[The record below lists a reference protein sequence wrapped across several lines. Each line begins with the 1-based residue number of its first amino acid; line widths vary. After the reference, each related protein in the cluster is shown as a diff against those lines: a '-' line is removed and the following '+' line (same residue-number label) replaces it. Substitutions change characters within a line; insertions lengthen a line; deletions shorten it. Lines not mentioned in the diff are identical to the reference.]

1 MTPKQFA
8 ALAVAAVVS
17 AVVAI
22 AVYSSSVQWSSVTES
37 GAPLVAGLPDRA
49 KTVAKIEVDQGDKKI
64 TLERERKAWL
74 LAEHDSYEADPK
86 KVDALLAGL
95 SKAQLVEAKTKM
107 KDKYP
112 LLGVEDPDTK
122 EAKSVLVRLV
132 DDQGKDVTSVIV
144 GNKRQDTLGVG
155 GSGTYVRKP
164 GEAQAWLAN
173 ADIDAG
179 VKLTDWIDPQ
189 LFETPSPDVEHV
201 TVDIPGEQ
209 PLEII
214 HDKDGPGHTLSEIPD
229 GMKLKYSNIV
239 DGIVR
244 AASTFEFNDVRKFQS
259 PPDDAKISTVVL
271 TTKGGVQA
279 TFRIREDG
287 DNSDDAWVTVEAQ
300 GDGGAK
306 TIADALNERAKGW
319 EFRVPKSRIEEI
331 LKRRKDLLESVSS

>member
-17 AVVAI
+17 TVVAI

-37 GAPLVAGLPDRA
+37 GEPLVAGLPAHA
-49 KTVAKIEVDQGDKKI
+49 KTISEVEVDQGDKKI
-64 TLERERKAWL
+64 KLERKGKDWV
-74 LAEHDSYEADPK
+74 LAEHDSYVADPK
-86 KVDALLAGL
+86 KVNALLAGL
-95 SKAQLVEAKTKM
+95 SKAQLVEAKTKV

-122 EAKSVLVRLV
+122 DAKSVLVRLV

-144 GNKRQDTLGVG
+144 GNKRQDALGVG

-173 ADIDAG
+173 ADINVG
-179 VKLTDWIDPQ
+179 VGLTDWIDPQ
-189 LFETPSPDVEHV
+189 LFETPEEEVEHL
-201 TVDIPGEQ
+201 TVDIPGEE
-209 PLEII
+209 PLEIVRS
-214 HDKDGPGHTLSEIPD
+214 KNGPGHTLSEIPD
-229 GMKLKYSNIV
+229 GMKLKYSSIV
-239 DGIVR
+239 DEIVR
-244 AASTFEFNDVRKFQS
+244 AARTFEFDDVRKFET

-271 TTKGGVQA
+271 TTKGGVHA
-279 TFRIREDG
+279 TFRIREEG
-287 DNSDDAWVTVEAQ
+287 DDDWVTVEAQ

-306 TIADALNERAKGW
+306 TIADALNDRAKGW
-319 EFRVPKSRIEEI
+319 EFRVPKSRVDEI